1 MNPTFLLNVQGVVYK
16 DGLLYRIPTNG
27 GAPVELTI
35 AGGGSSY
42 KTDYTYNVLGVKN
55 NVNMV
60 FNTTSNFTAGTTKV
74 YLNGVRLTP
83 GVGYDYQE
91 TGVNQITFAF
101 APHPTDQ
108 ITIDYQLP

>member
-1 MNPTFLLNVQGVVYK
+1 MNATFLLGVEGIVYK

-27 GAPVELTI
+27 GAPVVLTI
-35 AGGGSSY
+35 TGGGGNY
-42 KTDYTYNVLGVKN
+42 KTDYTYNVVGVKN
-55 NVNMV
+55 NINMV
-60 FNTTSNFTAGTTKV
+60 FNTTSNYKPGTTKV

-83 GVGYDYQE
+83 GAGYDYQE
-91 TGVNQITFAF
+91 TGANQITFEF